1 MGAESY
7 KRILIATDG
16 SENVKNAVDWA
27 VELARATRAQ
37 LFGVY
42 VVPGVSIGI
51 ASRGASWAESF
62 KEHLQE
68 EGAKAVEYVEDSAKK
83 VGVDVEAAVLEGNP
97 TDVILEY
104 ADNNGIDLIVM
115 GTLGKTGIKRF
126 LLGSVAENV
135 VRHSAKQVL
144 VVP

>member
-7 KRILIATDG
+7 KRILVATDG

-27 VELARATRAQ
+27 VELARATGAQ
-37 LFGVY
+37 LFAVY
-42 VVPGVSIGI
+42 VVPSVSVGI

-62 KEHLQE
+62 KEHLE
-68 EGAKAVEYVEDSAKK
+68 EDGAKATNYVEESARKA
-83 VGVDVEAAVLEGNP
+83 GVEVEAAVLEGNP
-97 TDVILEY
+97 TDTILEY

-135 VRHSAKQVL
+135 VRHSTKQVL